1 MKTLDL
7 KDRIEALA
15 YDSYGQSFYELHE
28 KEQFVTAGKAVMEYL
43 VPKWIDSRKKF
54 AKKKQAYY
62 FSAEFLMGRALS
74 NNLANLEIEKNV
86 KETLHEMGVDY
97 NILED
102 AEDDAGLGN
111 GGLGR
116 LAACF
121 LDSGATLDY
130 PLSGYGILYQYG
142 IFKQNFIN
150 GFQVEEADPWLDYEN
165 PWLIKNSNDSV
176 IVEFS
181 EQDKVEAVPYDMPI
195 VGYGGQTINT
205 LRLWSANAIE
215 KFDFQAFDEGKYI
228 DSVRAQNEAE
238 TISRI
243 LYPNDS
249 TDEGKQLRLKQQ
261 YFFTS
266 ASLQDLIRKYKEA
279 GHKSFEDFSKL
290 HSIQLNDTHPALAI
304 PELIRLLEMEG
315 VEFEKA
321 FDITRKTMAYTN
333 HTLLAEALEVWNKDL
348 FLSVL
353 PNLYPY
359 IEEINERLIRELE
372 EWKVDASRWGK
383 FLIIQNNSIHMA
395 FMSIYASRAVNG
407 VAAIHTDLLKTDVIK
422 DWNDIFPNRIVNKT
436 NGITQ
441 RRWLLQSNPELS
453 GLITDLLGSRDWI
466 TDLTM
471 LKNLEEK
478 HADEAVL
485 ERFMNIKKEKKKE
498 LANYIQ
504 FHEEID
510 IDPESIF
517 DIQIKRLHEYKRQLM
532 MAFYIADLYNR
543 IKADPEGAWTKR
555 TFIFGAKAAPG
566 YYMAKAIIKFINEL
580 AGRVNADPEVN
591 GVIKVVFVENYGV
604 SYAEKL
610 FPAADVSEQIS
621 TAGKEAS
628 GTGNMKFMLNGAVT
642 VGTMDGANVEIV
654 EEAGKENNYIFGME
668 VQEVEQKR
676 GNYDPKVPL
685 QETEGLSE
693 VVESLVDGTYHDNG
707 TGMFQD
713 LYDSIVE
720 RDEYFVLEDFSDYRD
735 AQEQISRDFEDKK
748 AFYKKGYM
756 NMANAGKFSSDR
768 TLEEYAG
775 EIWHIGKSE

>member
-1 MKTLDL
+1 MKSLEL
-7 KDRIEALA
+7 KDRIEAQA
-15 YDSYGQSFYELHE
+15 YDSYGQAFYELHE
-28 KEQFVTAGKAVMEYL
+28 KEQFVTVGNAVMEYL
-43 VPKWIDSRKKF
+43 VPKWIESKKKF
-54 AKKKQAYY
+54 GREKQAYY

-74 NNLANLEIEKNV
+74 NNLTNLEIEKNV
-86 KETLHEMGVDY
+86 KETLEEMGVDY

-142 IFKQNFIN
+142 IFKQNFVN
-150 GFQVEEADPWLDYEN
+150 GFQVEEADPWLNYEN
-165 PWLIKNSNDSV
+165 PWLVKNSNDTV

-181 EQDKVEAVPYDMPI
+181 EADKVEAVPYDMPI
-195 VGYGGQTINT
+195 VGYGAQTINT
-205 LRLWSANAIE
+205 LRLWSANALK

-279 GHKSFEDFSKL
+279 GHKRFDDFSKL

-304 PELIRLLEMEG
+304 PELIRLLEQEG
-315 VEFEKA
+315 VEFETA
-321 FDITRKTMAYTN
+321 FDITQKTMAYTN

-353 PNLYPY
+353 PILYPY
-359 IEEINERLIRELE
+359 IEEINEKLIRELK
-372 EWKVDASRWGK
+372 EWKVEESRWDK
-383 FLIIQNNSIHMA
+383 FLIIQNNAIHMA

-407 VAAIHTDLLKTDVIK
+407 VAALHTDLLKNDVIRE
-422 DWNDIFPNRIVNKT
+422 WNEVFPNRIVNKT

-441 RRWLLQSNPELS
+441 RRWLLQSNPQLS
-453 GLITDLLGSRDWI
+453 GMITDLLGTGDWI
-466 TDLTM
+466 TDLTL
-471 LKNLEEK
+471 LKGLEDK
-478 HADEAVL
+478 YTDHTVL
-485 ERFMNIKKEKKKE
+485 GRFIDIKKEKKQE
-498 LANYIQ
+498 LADYIQ
-504 FHEEID
+504 YHEEID

-543 IKADPEGAWTKR
+543 IKADSEGKWTKR

-580 AGRVNADPEVN
+580 AARVNTDPDLS
-591 GVIKVVFVENYGV
+591 GIIKVVFVENYGV

-654 EEAGKENNYIFGME
+654 EEAGRENNYIFGME
-668 VQEVEQKR
+668 VEDVVEKR
-676 GNYDPKVPL
+676 DGYDPKVPL
-685 QETEGLSE
+685 RETEGLE
-693 VVESLVDGTYHDNG
+693 AVIESLRDGTYHDNG

-713 LYDSIVE
+713 LYDSLVDG
-720 RDEYFVLEDFSDYRD
+720 DEYFVLEDFAAYREIQDQIALDYK
-735 AQEQISRDFEDKK
+735 DKK
-748 AFYKKGYM
+748 SFYKKGYV

-768 TLEEYAG
+768 TLEEYAR
-775 EIWHIGKSE
+775 EIWHISTLK

>member
-1 MKTLDL
+1 MKSLEL
-7 KDRIEALA
+7 KDRIEAQA

-28 KEQFVTAGKAVMEYL
+28 KEQFVTVGNAVMEYL
-43 VPKWIDSRKKF
+43 VPKWIESKKKF
-54 AKKKQAYY
+54 SQQKQAYY

-74 NNLANLEIEKNV
+74 NNLTNLEIEKNV
-86 KETLHEMGVDY
+86 KETLEEMGVNY
-97 NILED
+97 NILEE

-130 PLSGYGILYQYG
+130 PMSGYGILYQYG
-142 IFKQNFIN
+142 IFKQNFVN

-165 PWLIKNSNDSV
+165 PWLVKNSNDTV

-181 EQDKVEAVPYDMPI
+181 EADKVEAVPYDMPI
-195 VGYGGQTINT
+195 VGYGGNTINT

-228 DSVRAQNEAE
+228 DSVKAQNEAE

-266 ASLQDLIRKYKEA
+266 ASLQDLMRKYKEA
-279 GHKSFEDFSKL
+279 GHKSFDDFSKL

-304 PELIRLLEMEG
+304 PELIRLLEQEG

-321 FDITRKTMAYTN
+321 FDITQKTMAFTN

-359 IEEINERLIRELE
+359 IEEINGRLVSELK
-372 EWKVDASRWGK
+372 EWKVDESKWDK

-407 VAAIHTDLLKTDVIK
+407 VAAIHTDLLKTDVIRE
-422 DWNDIFPNRIVNKT
+422 WHGIFPNRIVNKT

-441 RRWLLQSNPELS
+441 RRWLLQSNPQLS
-453 GLITDLLGSRDWI
+453 AMITDLLGSREWI
-466 TDLTM
+466 TDLSL
-471 LKNLEEK
+471 LKDLEEK
-478 HADEAVL
+478 YTDDAVL
-485 ERFMNIKKEKKKE
+485 GRFIDIKKEKKQE
-498 LANYIQ
+498 LADYIQ

-543 IKADPEGAWTKR
+543 IKADPDGQWTKR

-580 AGRVNADPEVN
+580 ADRVNADPEVN
-591 GVIKVVFVENYGV
+591 GIIKVVFVENYGV

-654 EEAGKENNYIFGME
+654 EEAGRENNYIFGME
-668 VQEVEQKR
+668 VEEVEAKR
-676 GNYDPKVPL
+676 GNYDPEIPL
-685 QETEGLSE
+685 QETEGLAA
-693 VVESLVDGTYHDNG
+693 VVESLTDGTYHDNG

-713 LYDSIVE
+713 IYDSLTGG
-720 RDEYFVLEDFSDYRD
+720 DEYFVLEDFADYRETQDRISHDYRD
-735 AQEQISRDFEDKK
+735 SK
-748 AFYKKGYM
+748 AFYKKGYV

-768 TLEEYAG
+768 TLAEYAE
-775 EIWHIGKSE
+775 EIWHISKFQ

>member
-1 MKTLDL
+1 MKSIDL
-7 KDRIEALA
+7 KARIEAQA
-15 YDSYGQSFYELHE
+15 YKSYGRSFYDLHE
-28 KEQFVTAGKAVMEYL
+28 KEQFVAVGNAVMEYL
-43 VPKWIDSRKKF
+43 VPEWIQSKKKF
-54 AKKKQAYY
+54 RDQKQAYY

-74 NNLANLEIEKNV
+74 NNLANLEIEKEV
-86 KETLHEMGVDY
+86 KETLSEMGVDY
-97 NILED
+97 NALED

-142 IFKQNFIN
+142 IFKQNFVN
-150 GFQVEEADPWLDYEN
+150 GFQVEEGDPWLEYEN
-165 PWLIKNSNDSV
+165 PWLVKDSNDTV

-181 EQDKVEAVPYDMPI
+181 EEDKVEAVPYDMPI

-205 LRLWSANAIE
+205 LRLWSAEAIK
-215 KFDFQAFDEGKYI
+215 KFNFKTFDEGNYI
-228 DSVRAQNEAE
+228 DSVKAQNEAE

-249 TDEGKQLRLKQQ
+249 TDEGKRLRLKQQ

-266 ASLQDLIRKYKEA
+266 ASLQDLIRKFRKE
-279 GHKSFEDFSKL
+279 GHKGFDDFSKL

-321 FDITRKTMAYTN
+321 FDIVQKTMAYTN
-333 HTLLAEALEVWNKDL
+333 HTLMAEALEVWSEEL
-348 FLSVL
+348 FISVL
-353 PNLYPY
+353 PNLMPY
-359 IEEINERLIRELE
+359 IKKINERLIGELE
-372 EWKVDASRWGK
+372 EWKVDKSLWDK
-383 FLIIQNNSIHMA
+383 FLILQNESVHMA
-395 FMSIYASRAVNG
+395 FMSIYVSRAVNG
-407 VAAIHTDLLKTDVIK
+407 VAAIHTNLLKSEVIREW
-422 DWNDIFPNRIVNKT
+422 DELFPGRIVNKT

-441 RRWLLQSNPELS
+441 RRWLLQANPGLS
-453 GLITDLLGSRDWI
+453 GMITDLLGGDEWI
-466 TDLTM
+466 TDLNL
-471 LKNLEEK
+471 LKNLEDRHED
-478 HADEAVL
+478 DEVL
-485 ERFMNIKKEKKKE
+485 ERFIGIKKEKKQE
-498 LANYIQ
+498 LAEYIQ
-504 FHEEID
+504 FHEEVD
-510 IDPESIF
+510 IDSESIF

-532 MAFYIADLYNR
+532 MAFYIADLFNR
-543 IKADPEGAWTKR
+543 IKEDPGAEWTKR

-580 AGRVNADPEVN
+580 AGRVNTDVDTKDI
-591 GVIKVVFVENYGV
+591 IKVVFVENYGV

-668 VQEVEQKR
+668 VEAVAAKR
-676 GNYDPKVPL
+676 ADYDPKIPMR
-685 QETEGLSE
+685 ETEGLGA
-693 VVESLVDGTYHDNG
+693 VVESLVDGTYQDNG
-707 TGMFQD
+707 TGMLRD
-713 LYDSIVE
+713 LYDSVVG
-720 RDEYFVLEDFSDYRD
+720 RDEYFVLEDFASYREAQDRIAHDYK
-735 AQEQISRDFEDKK
+735 DKK

-768 TLEEYAG
+768 TIEEYAG
-775 EIWHIGKSE
+775 EIWHISKKQ

>member
-1 MKTLDL
+1 
-7 KDRIEALA
+7 
-15 YDSYGQSFYELHE
+15 
-28 KEQFVTAGKAVMEYL
+28 MEYL
-43 VPKWIDSRKKF
+43 VPKWIRSKEKF
-54 AKKKQAYY
+54 RTQKQAYY

-74 NNLANLEIEKNV
+74 NNLANLEIEKEV
-86 KETLHEMGVDY
+86 KATLREMGIDY
-97 NILED
+97 NVLED

-142 IFKQNFIN
+142 IFKQNFVN
-150 GFQVEEADPWLDYEN
+150 GFQVEEGDPWLEYEN
-165 PWLIKNSNDSV
+165 PWLVKDSNDTV

-181 EQDKVEAVPYDMPI
+181 GEDKVEAVPYDMPV

-205 LRLWSANAIE
+205 LRLWSAEAIE
-215 KFDFQAFDEGKYI
+215 KFDFRAFDEGDYI
-228 DSVRAQNEAE
+228 YSVKAQDEAE

-249 TDEGKQLRLKQQ
+249 TDEGKRLRLKQQ

-266 ASLQDLIRKYKEA
+266 ASLQDLVRKFKKE
-279 GHKSFEDFSKL
+279 GHKSFDDFSKL

-321 FDITRKTMAYTN
+321 FDIVQKTMAYTN
-333 HTLLAEALEVWNKDL
+333 HTLLAEALEVWDKGL
-348 FLSVL
+348 FISVL
-353 PNLYPY
+353 PDLMPY
-359 IEEINERLIRELE
+359 IEKINERLIRELK
-372 EWKVDASRWGK
+372 EWKVDEALWDK
-383 FLIIQNNSIHMA
+383 FLILQNDSVHMA

-407 VAAIHTDLLKTDVIK
+407 VAAIHTDLLKTEVIHEW
-422 DWNDIFPNRIVNKT
+422 DELFPNRIVNKT

-441 RRWLLQSNPELS
+441 RRWLLQANPGLS
-453 GLITDLLGSRDWI
+453 GMITDLLGSDEWI
-466 TDLTM
+466 TDLSL
-471 LKNLEEK
+471 LKNLEDRHE
-478 HADEAVL
+478 DDAVL
-485 ERFMNIKKEKKKE
+485 ERFIEIKKEKKQE
-498 LANYIQ
+498 LADYIQ
-504 FHEEID
+504 FHEEVD
-510 IDPESIF
+510 ADPESIF

-532 MAFYIADLYNR
+532 MAFYIADLFNR
-543 IKADPEGAWTKR
+543 IKEDPGAEWTKR

-580 AGRVNADPEVN
+580 AGRVNKDVDTKDI
-591 GVIKVVFVENYGV
+591 IKVVFVENYGV

-668 VQEVEQKR
+668 VDAVAAKR
-676 GNYDPKVPL
+676 ADYDPKIPMR
-685 QETEGLSE
+685 ETEGLGA
-693 VVESLVDGTYHDNG
+693 VVESLIDGTYQDNG
-707 TGMFQD
+707 TGMLRA

-720 RDEYFVLEDFSDYRD
+720 SDEYFVLEDFASYRETQDRIAHDYK
-735 AQEQISRDFEDKK
+735 DKK

-756 NMANAGKFSSDR
+756 NMVNAGKFSSDR
-768 TLEEYAG
+768 TIEEYAG
-775 EIWHIGKSE
+775 EIWHISKKQ

>member
-1 MKTLDL
+1 MKSLEL
-7 KDRIEALA
+7 KDRIEAQA

-28 KEQFVTAGKAVMEYL
+28 KEQFVTVGNAVMEYL
-43 VPKWIDSRKKF
+43 VPKWIESKKKF
-54 AKKKQAYY
+54 GREKQAYY

-74 NNLANLEIEKNV
+74 NNLANLEIEKDV
-86 KETLHEMGVDY
+86 KHTLQEMGVDY

-121 LDSGATLDY
+121 LDSGATLGY

-142 IFKQNFIN
+142 IFKQNFVN

-165 PWLIKNSNDSV
+165 PWLVKNSNDTV

-181 EQDKVEAVPYDMPI
+181 EEDKVEAVPYDMPI

-205 LRLWSANAIE
+205 LRLWSANAVE
-215 KFDFQAFDEGKYI
+215 KFDFKAFDEGKYI

-279 GHKSFEDFSKL
+279 GHKSFDDFSKL

-304 PELIRLLEMEG
+304 PELIRLLEHEG

-321 FDITRKTMAYTN
+321 FDITQKTMAYTN
-333 HTLLAEALEVWNKDL
+333 HTLLAEALEVWNKNL

-359 IEEINERLIRELE
+359 IGEINERLVRELR
-372 EWKVDASRWGK
+372 EWKVDKSRWDK

-407 VAAIHTDLLKTDVIK
+407 VAAIHTELLKTDVIK

-441 RRWLLQSNPELS
+441 RRWLLQSNPQLS
-453 GLITDLLGSRDWI
+453 RMITDLLGSSDWI
-466 TDLTM
+466 TDLDL

-478 HADEAVL
+478 QAEDSVL
-485 ERFMNIKKEKKKE
+485 ERFMDIKKEKKQE
-498 LANYIQ
+498 LASYIQ

-532 MAFYIADLYNR
+532 MAFYIADLFNR
-543 IKADPEGAWTKR
+543 IKADPDGEWTKR

-580 AGRVNADPEVN
+580 ASRVNTDPEVN
-591 GVIKVVFVENYGV
+591 SIIKVVFVENYGV

-668 VQEVEQKR
+668 VEDIAEKR
-676 GNYDPKVPL
+676 DGYDPKIPM
-685 QETEGLSE
+685 EKTEGLGA
-693 VVESLVDGTYHDNG
+693 VIESLVDGTYHDNG
-707 TGMFQD
+707 TGMFRN
-713 LYDSIVE
+713 LYDSIVGG
-720 RDEYFVLEDFSDYRD
+720 DEYFVLEDFSSYREAQDQIAFDYK
-735 AQEQISRDFEDKK
+735 DKK
-748 AFYKKGYM
+748 AFYKKGFV

-775 EIWHIGKSE
+775 EIWHISKLK

>member
-1 MKTLDL
+1 MKSIDL
-7 KDRIEALA
+7 KARIEAQA
-15 YDSYGQSFYELHE
+15 YKSYGRSFYDLHE
-28 KEQFVTAGKAVMEYL
+28 KEQFVTTGNAVMEYL
-43 VPKWIDSRKKF
+43 VPRWIESKEKF
-54 AKKKQAYY
+54 RRQKQAYY

-74 NNLANLEIEKNV
+74 NNLANLEIEKEV
-86 KETLHEMGVDY
+86 KETLGEMGIDY
-97 NILED
+97 NVLED

-142 IFKQNFIN
+142 IFKQTFVN
-150 GFQVEEADPWLDYEN
+150 GFQVEEGDPWLEYEN
-165 PWLIKNSNDSV
+165 PWLVKDSNDTV

-181 EQDKVEAVPYDMPI
+181 EEDKVEAVPYDMPI

-205 LRLWSANAIE
+205 LRLWSAEAIE
-215 KFDFQAFDEGKYI
+215 KFDFKTFDEGNYI
-228 DSVRAQNEAE
+228 DSVKAQNEAE

-249 TDEGKQLRLKQQ
+249 TDEGKRLRLKQQ

-266 ASLQDLIRKYKEA
+266 ASLQDLIRKFRRE
-279 GHKSFEDFSKL
+279 GHKSFDDFSKL

-321 FDITRKTMAYTN
+321 FDIVQKTMAYTN
-333 HTLLAEALEVWNKDL
+333 HTLMAEALEVWNREL
-348 FLSVL
+348 FVSVL
-353 PNLYPY
+353 PDLMPY
-359 IEEINERLIRELE
+359 IEEINDRLIRELE
-372 EWKVDASRWGK
+372 EWKVDKSLWDE
-383 FLIIQNNSIHMA
+383 FLILQDESVHMA

-407 VAAIHTDLLKTDVIK
+407 VAAIHTELLKSEVIREW
-422 DWNDIFPNRIVNKT
+422 DELFPNRIVNKT

-441 RRWLLQSNPELS
+441 RRWLLQANPGLS
-453 GLITDLLGSRDWI
+453 GMITDLLGGDEWI
-466 TDLTM
+466 TDLNL
-471 LKNLEEK
+471 LKNLEDRHED
-478 HADEAVL
+478 DEVL
-485 ERFMNIKKEKKKE
+485 ERFIGIKKEKKQE
-498 LANYIQ
+498 LAEYIQ
-504 FHEEID
+504 FHEEVD

-532 MAFYIADLYNR
+532 MAFYVADLFNR
-543 IKADPEGAWTKR
+543 IKENPGAEWTKR

-580 AGRVNADPEVN
+580 AGRVNTDVDTKDI
-591 GVIKVVFVENYGV
+591 IKVVFVENYGV

-668 VQEVEQKR
+668 VETVAAKR
-676 GNYDPKVPL
+676 MDYDPKIPMR
-685 QETEGLSE
+685 ETEGLGA
-693 VVESLVDGTYHDNG
+693 VVASLVDGTYQDNG
-707 TGMFQD
+707 TGMLRD
-713 LYDSIVE
+713 LYESIVG
-720 RDEYFVLEDFSDYRD
+720 RDEYFVLEDFASYREAQDRIAHDYK
-735 AQEQISRDFEDKK
+735 DKK

-768 TLEEYAG
+768 TIEEYAG
-775 EIWHIGKSE
+775 EIWHISKRQ